1 MAAVAFTLAVAAADQ
16 LVYSWTGDAAGTLTY
31 ATLVSNAVTGPL
43 KTALQAITGECNTD
57 AKATAALVTGASFTG
72 TNGTARQTWIQAS
85 VLSVAAVGYG
95 LAATEDPGVND
106 QPLLT
111 LTPAAST
118 GGFLYLTH
126 IHSVVR

>member
-43 KTALQAITGECNTD
+43 RTALLDIIGECNTD
-57 AKATAALVTGASFTG
+57 AKATAALITGAAFTG
-72 TNGTARQTWIQAS
+72 TSTTARQTWIQAA
-85 VLSVAAVGYG
+85 VLPVAAVGYG
-95 LAATEDPGVND
+95 LAATDSGADN

-111 LTPAAST
+111 LTPAANT